1 MTLQEAVITY
11 RAKHNLTQPQMAA
24 KVGLEEQAVRAL
36 ERNGRMPMKKHLP
49 RYLELLREDGIEVEY
64 DITAFKR

>member
-11 RAKHNLTQPQMAA
+11 RAKHNLTQPEMARR
-24 KVGLEEQAVRAL
+24 VGLEQQAIRAL
-36 ERNGRMPMKKHLP
+36 ERENRMPMKKHLP

-64 DITAFKR
+64 DITDFKR